1 MTFPVI
7 SEGVF
12 GAQEKPKTRIL
23 ILGPYRSA
31 YSRSLLH
38 GLRECARLAGYGS
51 ASLVEDV
58 PFREAREN
66 ETPGEYYLQKSY
78 HVISNWAQV
87 ALFIFPR
94 ITRRGMDYSGVI
106 LEFIHMLEHA
116 SWLLNTSSVFYEKK
130 DFDRSS
136 LTLAGK
142 VKLSHVSQRFF
153 STQSNLCNRVLREMT
168 SHQLS
173 LYP

>member
-1 MTFPVI
+1 MI

-12 GAQEKPKTRIL
+12 GALEKPKTRIL
-23 ILGPYRSA
+23 ILGPYRSP
-31 YSRSLLH
+31 YSRSLLRD
-38 GLRECARLAGYGS
+38 LRECARRAGYGS
-51 ASLVEDV
+51 ASLTEDV
-58 PFREAREN
+58 PFRETRQD

-87 ALFIFPR
+87 VLFIFPR
-94 ITRRGMDYSGVI
+94 ITRRGMDYAGVI
-106 LEFIHMLEHA
+106 LELVHMLEHA
-116 SWLLNTSSVFYEKK
+116 NWLLDTSSVFYEKK

-142 VKLSHVSQRFF
+142 VQLSHISQRFF
-153 STQSNLCNRVLREMT
+153 TTPRNLCKRVLREMI

-173 LYP
+173 LYQ